1 MRERRELA
9 DELVEKRVDAKEE
22 ELKYRSHDHIHDRRL
37 HRFAAR
43 RPVDLAR
50 FGAHLIDELSRAG
63 LGHVDRP
70 VLATSMIRARWVA
83 AAHASSTLWASVRPP
98 SPRMSAKGGRKTAH
112 LSE

>member
-22 ELKYRSHDHIHDRRL
+22 ELKYRSHDEHHDRRL

-43 RPVDLAR
+43 RPDDLAR

-70 VLATSMIRARWVA
+70 VLTASMIRARWVA
-83 AAHASSTLWASVRPP
+83 AARSSSVLWASVRPP
-98 SPRMSAKGGRKTAH
+98 SPSMSAKGEIGRAH
-112 LSE
+112 V